1 MLGSKDGVLLGIYG
15 YGYYYY
21 KCYRYSD
28 IHGSIGDYD
37 LYQTICSLQPSGLKI
52 YFQIISKREKVYV
65 VLVIYFLSFTYYL
78 KIDFK
83 TARL

>member
-37 LYQTICSLQPSGLKI
+37 LYQTICSLHH
-52 YFQIISKREKVYV
+52 
-65 VLVIYFLSFTYYL
+65 IYFLSFTYYL